1 MVVLCKFWTDQL
13 PCPCRTTHRMLSLHR
28 LDSRIAKY
36 ACVMLAGTLRYVLY
50 AYINRH
56 LIFIFYQQPVLM
68 SAGWLGSG
76 WGANES
82 SVIARHEWKGL
93 SKMRYSLE
101 DYVEQ
106 QESERADRARRR
118 AGLRA
123 MPGSFRV
130 DTDEDD

>member
-1 MVVLCKFWTDQL
+1 MSYDPSDAQPAQVRFPHRKICVRDVSWHSQVCFVRL
-13 PCPCRTTHRMLSLHR
+13 P
-28 LDSRIAKY
+28 
-36 ACVMLAGTLRYVLY
+36 
-50 AYINRH
+50 NRH
-56 LIFIFYQQPVLM
+56 LIYIFYQQPVLM

-130 DTDEDD
+130 DTDEED